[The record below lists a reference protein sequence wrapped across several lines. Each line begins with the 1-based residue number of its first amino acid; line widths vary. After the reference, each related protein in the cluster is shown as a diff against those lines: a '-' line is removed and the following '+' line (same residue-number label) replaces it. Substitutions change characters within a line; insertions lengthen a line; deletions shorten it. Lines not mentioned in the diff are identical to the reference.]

1 MRINLFLPRIKIQ
14 IFTMALSL
22 TITIIAITVVTSLI
36 GFSNPKVINDLI
48 FYPPAVTNRRQ
59 WYRFITC
66 GFIHADFGHLVFN
79 MLSLYL
85 FAQSQSGIVGVEDV
99 FTASFGSKGK
109 LLYIL
114 LYLSALFVCLLP
126 TYQKHKNDENY
137 RSLGASGA
145 VSAIIFVGIL
155 IAPLNKIGMFMI
167 PPIIPGFIFGPLYLI
182 ISGYLDKR
190 GGGRVNHSAH
200 LWGALYG
207 IAFYIVACLILT
219 DIHPVGD
226 FIEQVSQWFKSF

>member
-1 MRINLFLPRIKIQ
+1 
-14 IFTMALSL
+14 MALSL

-36 GFSNPKVINDLI
+36 GFSNQRVIDDLI

-66 GFIHADFGHLVFN
+66 GFIHADLGHLVFN

-85 FAQSQSGIVGVEDV
+85 FSQSQNGIIGVEDTFV
-99 FTASFGSKGK
+99 ANFGTKGK
-109 LLYIL
+109 PLYALLYF
-114 LYLSALFVCLLP
+114 SALFVCLLP
-126 TYQKHKNDENY
+126 TYQKHKNDSYY

-182 ISGYLDKR
+182 ISSYLDKR
-190 GGGRVNHSAH
+190 GGSNVNHSAH

-207 IAFYIVACLILT
+207 VAFYIVACLIFT

-226 FIEQVSQWFKSF
+226 FIEQVRLWFKSF